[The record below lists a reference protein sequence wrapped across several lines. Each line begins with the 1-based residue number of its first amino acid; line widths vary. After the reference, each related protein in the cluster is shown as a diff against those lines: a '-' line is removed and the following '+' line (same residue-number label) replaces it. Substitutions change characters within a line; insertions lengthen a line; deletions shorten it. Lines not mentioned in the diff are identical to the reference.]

1 MRISDWSSDVCSSD
15 LILTALGGFAELA
28 RERPNDDP
36 DLAAS
41 LDQVVLGA
49 QRATL
54 VVRRLLGPELP
65 AAPFVRPEGG
75 DATAPVL
82 VVDDEETVRDYA
94 APALVEHGSAVP
106 RARGAPGA
114 LERSQSTPGR

>member
-65 AAPFVRPEGG
+65 EAPFVRPAGG
-75 DATAPVL
+75 DATATVL
-82 VVDDEETVRDYA
+82 VVDDADI
-94 APALVEHGSAVP
+94 G
-106 RARGAPGA
+106 RASCR
-114 LERSQSTPGR
+114 ERVCQYV